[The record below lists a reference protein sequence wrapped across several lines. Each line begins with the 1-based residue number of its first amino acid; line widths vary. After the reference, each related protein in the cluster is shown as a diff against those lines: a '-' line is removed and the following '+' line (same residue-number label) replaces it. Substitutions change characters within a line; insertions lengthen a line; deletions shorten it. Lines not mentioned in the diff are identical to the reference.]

1 MQFKHKFNA
10 KPANIDGIRFASKLE
25 GRYYNKLKALQESG
39 ELVFFLRQA
48 PFHLPG
54 NTRYVVDFVE
64 FWKNGDINFTD
75 CKGLETEVYKL
86 KKRQVEELFP
96 IKINVVKKA

>member
-1 MQFKHKFNA
+1 MQFKHKFHA
-10 KPANIDGIRFASKLE
+10 KPTNIDGIRFASKLE
-25 GRYYNKLKALQESG
+25 ARYYSKLKAFQEAG

-64 FWKNGDINFTD
+64 FWKNGDITFTD